1 MIEALLRGGADVN
14 AKKSNSGGY
23 EECAL
28 HIASDFGY
36 NDLVDCLLNHGA
48 IIDLRTNVDSFTPLA
63 TAIWRNKPETV
74 KLLLQRGADTSVL
87 NAANRTILHI
97 SAAFSDHNTMQALTN
112 AELSSVDHE
121 ALDSNGQTACQLF
134 WSREDRSLELTKAF
148 DQLLNSVRKMSV
160 ESMAHISL
168 TIGTLA
174 EKIEV
179 QVKESKV
186 EEEEDNFFETCE
198 IIEC

>member
-1 MIEALLRGGADVN
+1 M
-14 AKKSNSGGY
+14 
-23 EECAL
+23 
-28 HIASDFGY
+28 
-36 NDLVDCLLNHGA
+36 
-48 IIDLRTNVDSFTPLA
+48 
-63 TAIWRNKPETV
+63 
-74 KLLLQRGADTSVL
+74 KLLLQRGADTSIL

-112 AELSSVDHE
+112 AKLPSVDHE

-148 DQLLNSVRKMSV
+148 DQLLNSVRNMSV
-160 ESMAHISL
+160 EPMAHISL

-179 QVKESKV
+179 QAKENKV
-186 EEEEDNFFETCE
+186 EEEEDDFFETCE